1 MKRSAMAILLLVLL
15 LVTTITIG
23 CGKLNTETVSKTVD
37 PSELQKVVIA
47 QPGGSGESWL
57 PVYIASYL
65 GYFKE
70 NGLDVSF
77 VNFAGGPL
85 VITSLLAGDS
95 QFALTGYE
103 QVMKTNEKGKDTKMI
118 VATSAKHPWAFIVSK
133 DIETIADLKGK
144 TISGGMDGSSPRG
157 FVRAIVRHGGL
168 DPNKDV
174 QFISLPSGGEIGALG
189 NGQISATFGGS
200 NIKLDLQKRGYKV
213 LVDLADSEQHQ
224 KVLEADN
231 YPLFVIQVTEDYI
244 TKNPENVQKFTDG
257 IVKAMNWVN
266 NHSTEEIAKVVA
278 PKFQNMDKDIIAD
291 IIEDTKKT
299 LSSDGYFTQ
308 EGHDA
313 AVRLSIDAGLIAKP
327 LSMESVVDE
336 SFLKNAHAKLD
347 EK

>member
-1 MKRSAMAILLLVLL
+1 VKRNTTAILALILLLVIAI
-15 LVTTITIG
+15 TTG
-23 CGKLNTETVSKTVD
+23 CGKADTEAVSKAVD
-37 PSELQKVVIA
+37 QSKLQKVVIA
-47 QPGGSGESWL
+47 QPAGSGESWQ

-77 VNFAGGPL
+77 ANFAGGPL

-118 VATSAKHPWAFIVSK
+118 VATSAKHPWALIVAK
-133 DIETIADLKGK
+133 DIKTIADLKGK

-157 FVRAIVRHGGL
+157 FVRAVVKYGGL

-174 QFISLPSGGEIGALG
+174 QYISLPAGGEIGALG
-189 NGQISATFGGS
+189 SGQISATYGGS
-200 NIKLDLQKRGYKV
+200 KIKIDLQKRGYRV
-213 LVDLADSEQHQ
+213 LVDLADSEQHR
-224 KVLEADN
+224 KVLGADN

-244 TKNPENVQKFTDG
+244 TKNPETVQKFTDAV
-257 IVKAMNWVN
+257 VKAMNWEN
-266 NHSTEEIAKVVA
+266 NHSTEEIAKVIA
-278 PKFQNMDKDIIAD
+278 PLYPNMEKNTIVEVID
-291 IIEDTKKT
+291 DTKKT

-313 AVRLSIDAGLIAKP
+313 AVRLSLDAGLITKP
-327 LSMESVVDE
+327 LSMESVVDQ
-336 SFLKNAHAKLD
+336 SFLKNAHTKLD
-347 EK
+347 NK